1 MSGRHRIGIR
11 FIVASML
18 VGLGL
23 VAPTF
28 VRAATTVNLDQWAST
43 DKAWQN
49 GNLNGNN
56 SRYPEGGIVPF
67 RLALEGLKA
76 GAHSIRINYDF
87 TAGGHKAYDFLATW
101 NVTHAKGKICSGA
114 GGAISSMCP
123 DLPSSDSAGFPSDGY
138 KANGLS
144 VKGAESYSGSPRRLT
159 IWGGAITSISGPT
172 HDGSPNGNST
182 AEFV

>member
-1 MSGRHRIGIR
+1 MSGRHRIGMR

-67 RLALEGLKA
+67 RLAMEGLKA
-76 GAHSIRINYDF
+76 GSHSIHIDYDF

-101 NVTHAKGKICSGA
+101 NVTNAAGKACTPS
-114 GGAISSMCP
+114 GGA
-123 DLPSSDSAGFPSDGY
+123 
-138 KANGLS
+138 
-144 VKGAESYSGSPRRLT
+144 
-159 IWGGAITSISGPT
+159 
-172 HDGSPNGNST
+172 
-182 AEFV
+182 